1 MKHWVQ
7 PAAWQASL
15 GKLPCCRST
24 PTKRAEAFQTILHKV
39 GWAKGIESF
48 RHRIQH
54 IDLNF
59 VMVTLSENNQTWLL
73 EIMVCCFQIFS
84 CSCYFENK
92 YNYFLDK
99 EGLCRKERIS
109 VMRRSPHRGC
119 TNKLY
124 FRAYFFSA
132 VVQLPLTPTLF
143 VLLSAMIESN
153 SYLCHSEGM
162 GLGCPELPV
171 YYMGNHIFACVH
183 YGNVCLACM

>member
-1 MKHWVQ
+1 MFCGGGGAEERKCKSCYGTEMLLMKHWVQ

-48 RHRIQH
+48 RHHIQH

-109 VMRRSPHRGC
+109 VHTEAAPTSFISEPISFP
-119 TNKLY
+119 LW
-124 FRAYFFSA
+124 FS
-132 VVQLPLTPTLF
+132 F
-143 VLLSAMIESN
+143 
-153 SYLCHSEGM
+153 H
-162 GLGCPELPV
+162 
-171 YYMGNHIFACVH
+171 
-183 YGNVCLACM
+183 